1 MHPTTAPIRIRIL
14 HSLHSDPLC
23 SCVEALEAPAQN
35 HSVTGTLFDG
45 ARVHTFKIKETT
57 VDREQR
63 TEGQNKSKAVF
74 IRILQ
79 LIAGHRAR
87 HCTADIRHR
96 TFGHRTAQHRYIT
109 QTFTHSLTRSL
120 IHILTSQIERADRQT
135 ETDGQTDE
143 ANALRVFTSSQ
154 HMHRQA
160 IETVEQQNRLN
171 WQKVK

>member
-14 HSLHSDPLC
+14 IHCIQILSAAASRHW
-23 SCVEALEAPAQN
+23 EAPAQN

-120 IHILTSQIERADRQT
+120 IHILTSQIERADRQRR
-135 ETDGQTDE
+135 TDRRTRRTLSE
-143 ANALRVFTSSQ
+143 YLHRVINID
-154 HMHRQA
+154 HR
-160 IETVEQQNRLN
+160 
-171 WQKVK
+171 